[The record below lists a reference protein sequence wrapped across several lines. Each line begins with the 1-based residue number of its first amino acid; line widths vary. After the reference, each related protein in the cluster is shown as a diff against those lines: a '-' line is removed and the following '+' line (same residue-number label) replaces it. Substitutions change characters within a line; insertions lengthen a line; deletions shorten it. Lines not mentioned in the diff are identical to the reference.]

1 MLCTRPFFRF
11 LVVNIIIFGHRNR
24 LSLTH
29 IQLRRHNSSRKA
41 ELSTASGW
49 VSQQH
54 RQRAAAPTKAVSR
67 KFGTTSIGSTITH
80 LAVPLAGRYQSN
92 IILKTSTVLSIT
104 IHHSCKGRQKLSFC
118 FSTRLSTWLS
128 PTSFRF
134 VQLPSLFHNHVFF
147 GGPRHTHMVSP
158 FFLLSCRIWLEVT
171 FGEWWAKPPCKY
183 CCTL

>member
-92 IILKTSTVLSIT
+92 IILKTSTVLSIP

-134 VQLPSLFHNHVFF
+134 VQLPIIISQPRVFW
-147 GGPRHTHMVSP
+147 RAKTHTYGFAIFLIIVSD
-158 FFLLSCRIWLEVT
+158 LARGDVWRVM
-171 FGEWWAKPPCKY
+171 GETPV
-183 CCTL
+183 